1 MAKTFKDKMQQ
12 KAVNPTMQ
20 FISQAEEPEQAEPLP
35 FTPIKGESPELR
47 DKPKASRGSSKRKA
61 TPPPPPAHRAQPQYG
76 EEAKSRR
83 LQLLITPSLY
93 EAVKARAAEERRSVN
108 DFINAALW
116 DTIRK

>member
-12 KAVNPTMQ
+12 KAVNPTLQ
-20 FISQAEEPEQAEPLP
+20 FISQAEEPEASTKPQTVE
-35 FTPIKGESPELR
+35 ES
-47 DKPKASRGSSKRKA
+47 KPKASRGSSKRKA
-61 TPPPPPAHRAQPQYG
+61 APPPPPAHRAQTQYG

-108 DFINAALW
+108 DYINAALW

>member
-1 MAKTFKDKMQQ
+1 MPKSFKDTMQQ
-12 KAVNPTMQ
+12 KAAVNPTLQ
-20 FISQAEEPEQAEPLP
+20 FITPPEDQEEPI
-35 FTPIKGESPELR
+35 TES
-47 DKPKASRGSSKRKA
+47 KPKRASASSSSKSRRKA
-61 TPPPPPAHRAQPQYG
+61 APTPPPAHRAQTQYG

-83 LQLLITPSLY
+83 LQLLLTPSLY